1 MELFT
6 QEGGAMLSR
15 YAHFLAGVTWIGL
28 LYYFNFVQGSAF
40 ASFEAGTR
48 TEATAKL
55 VPRALWWFR
64 WGAVFTVLSGLALL
78 TFQEQYKGD
87 YMKTP
92 SGISITTGMLF
103 GLIMLGNVWGVIWR
117 NQKIAIASA
126 QGVLEG
132 RPADPA
138 AADAARKGLLA
149 SRTNVVF
156 SLPLLFFMGFTSHLA
171 GKYALAPEGSDR
183 AVWWAVVVV
192 LALLLE
198 LNALGVIG
206 GFGQGPTKKYLET
219 HKAAIT
225 TGLVIT
231 AALYL
236 LFEVCFGS

>member
-6 QEGGAMLSR
+6 QEGGAMLAR

-40 ASFEAGTR
+40 AAFEAGTR

-64 WGAVFTVLSGLALL
+64 WGAVVTVLSGFFILG
-78 TFQEQYKGD
+78 FQKQFDGD
-87 YMKTP
+87 YMKSP
-92 SGISITTGMLF
+92 SGISISTGMLF
-103 GLIMLGNVWGVIWR
+103 GLIMLSNVWGVIWR

-156 SLPLLFFMGFTSHLA
+156 SIPLLFFMGFTAHLA
-171 GKYALAPEGSDR
+171 PLYNQSPEGSKR
-183 AVWWAVVVV
+183 GLWWAVVIV
-192 LALLLE
+192 LAALLE

-219 HKAAIT
+219 HKNAII
-225 TGLVIT
+225 TGFVII
-231 AALYL
+231 AGLYL
-236 LFEVCFGS
+236 LFEACFG